1 MPCIAVDIDLSKAH
15 AKISVGLTND
25 QYLKEAEK
33 IKDKESW
40 LFKKF
45 KMLRLS

>member
-33 IKDKESW
+33 RQGK
-40 LFKKF
+40 LA
-45 KMLRLS
+45 L